1 VVKDSLQTLLARLF
15 AAIGRLAYSIVINR
29 ALGPLGKG
37 YFEVIQVMPG
47 ILQNFGLFGF
57 DHANV
62 YFTGRQ
68 PKKIPILIANSIV
81 LGIVLGIVSAIL
93 GVVYYVLFEN
103 KYTDLYKEFT
113 RFIVWVPLIVTPL
126 YLISVYF
133 DMIVYG
139 TNRIWV
145 RNLKEVITVFLRL
158 IFPILLVIVLKMW
171 VRGAV
176 WAFIIIIFC
185 LFLYSWYFLVRF
197 FGKQIGKFNWET
209 VKESFSF
216 GKFEFGSNFAAY
228 LFYKVDVLLLF
239 LLLPNDNIDFLGIE
253 YQKEELIG
261 FYTLGV
267 YAVILLWTIPDVI
280 TTALK
285 PKITMKGEDERKKL
299 VPPSLRMCMISVV
312 AATAISAWL
321 VKPAIAIAYG
331 ANWLPAAIPFYWL
344 IPGIL
349 TLSLAKIFA
358 TDLFSR
364 GKPYY
369 ATWISIFSLIVN
381 LILNF
386 IMIPRPGYYG
396 GMVGAAIASSCSYSI
411 SFILFCYVYTRE
423 SGETLRDVFVPRWSD
438 FVEIWY
444 KILVLLKLREDVE

>member
-1 VVKDSLQTLLARLF
+1 LVKDSLQTLLARLF
-15 AAIGRLAYSIVINR
+15 TIIGRFAYSIIINR

-37 YFEVIQVMPG
+37 YFEVIQVIPG
-47 ILQNFGLFGF
+47 IIQNFGLFGF

-81 LGIVLGIVSAIL
+81 IGIILGILSAIL
-93 GVVYYVLFEN
+93 GVVYYILFEG
-103 KYTDLYKEFT
+103 KYTGLYKEFG

-145 RNLKEVITVFLRL
+145 RNLKEVFTVFLRL
-158 IFPILLVIVLKMW
+158 IFPILLVVILKMW
-171 VRGAV
+171 VKGAV
-176 WAFIIIIFC
+176 WAFIIIILG
-185 LFLYSWYFLVRF
+185 LFLYSWYFIVRF
-197 FGKQIGKFNWET
+197 FGNKIGKFDWAT

-228 LFYKVDVLLLF
+228 LFYKVDILLLF
-239 LLLPNDNIDFLGIE
+239 LLLPSDNIDFLGIK
-253 YQKEELIG
+253 YQKEVLIG
-261 FYTLGV
+261 FYSLGV
-267 YAVILLWTIPDVI
+267 YAITLLWTIPDAI

-285 PKITMKGEDERKKL
+285 PKITMKGEEERKKL
-299 VPPSLRMCMISVV
+299 VPPSLRMCMITVV
-312 AATAISAWL
+312 AATIISALL
-321 VKPAIAIAYG
+321 VKPAIALVYG
-331 ANWLPAAIPFYWL
+331 NEWTPAAIPFYWL

-349 TLSLAKIFA
+349 TLSIAKIFA

-386 IMIPRPGYYG
+386 ILIPRPDYYG

-423 SGETLRDVFVPRWSD
+423 SGERLRDVFMPRWSD

-444 KILVLLKLREDVE
+444 KILVLLKLRAEE